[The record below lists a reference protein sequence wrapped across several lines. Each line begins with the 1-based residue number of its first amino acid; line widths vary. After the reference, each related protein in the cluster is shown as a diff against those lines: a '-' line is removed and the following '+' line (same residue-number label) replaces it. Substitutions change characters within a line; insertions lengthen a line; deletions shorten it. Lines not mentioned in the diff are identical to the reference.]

1 MQVYYNVCHC
11 LVQLLLSSTVRVR
24 TLYISVA
31 ADMDAKTAS
40 LVASI
45 LAPVLTISILLMIC
59 RIPLSWYPNLNVK
72 KLPWVIAV
80 APTEPILGPTRKAI
94 PPVGGVDIAP
104 VSYLTAS
111 PRMLSP
117 GFCCNPGIRQEACT
131 LRPLHQVLLL

>member
-1 MQVYYNVCHC
+1 MSGPVG
-11 LVQLLLSSTVRVR
+11 
-24 TLYISVA
+24 I

-45 LAPVLTISILLMIC
+45 LAPILTISILLMIC

-104 VSYLTAS
+104 VRYNFSHL
-111 PRMLSP
+111 
-117 GFCCNPGIRQEACT
+117 FCF
-131 LRPLHQVLLL
+131 LHQCQ